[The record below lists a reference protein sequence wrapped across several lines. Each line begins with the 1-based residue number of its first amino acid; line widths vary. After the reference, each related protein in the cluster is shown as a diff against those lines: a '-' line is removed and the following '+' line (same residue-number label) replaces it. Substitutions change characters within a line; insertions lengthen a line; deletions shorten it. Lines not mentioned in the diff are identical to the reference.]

1 MSRTYLFLKV
11 ELDVEDDEQPQKI
24 GDEICR
30 RLSKFYGV
38 RNVEL
43 SNFTKVEDQ

>member
-11 ELDVEDDEQPQKI
+11 EIDLEPDEQPQKV

-30 RLSKFYGV
+30 RLLKFYGV

-43 SNFTKVEDQ
+43 SNFTRVDE

>member
-11 ELDVEDDEQPQKI
+11 EIDLEPDDQPQKV

-30 RLSKFYGV
+30 RLLKFYGV

-43 SNFTKVEDQ
+43 SNFTRVEE